1 MWRAGLENIIFE
13 LVKQKSTLGSVSG
26 QRQEDVGSPGSSCC
40 EPEEACRRLE
50 LGLVLTRRLN
60 SLNSSPED
68 FGLQPQPS
76 ECPLQQAGGPDL

>member
-1 MWRAGLENIIFE
+1 M
-13 LVKQKSTLGSVSG
+13 SY
-26 QRQEDVGSPGSSCC
+26 QRREDVGSPESSCC

-60 SLNSSPED
+60 SLNLSPED

-76 ECPLQQAGGPDL
+76 ECPLQQAGGPDM